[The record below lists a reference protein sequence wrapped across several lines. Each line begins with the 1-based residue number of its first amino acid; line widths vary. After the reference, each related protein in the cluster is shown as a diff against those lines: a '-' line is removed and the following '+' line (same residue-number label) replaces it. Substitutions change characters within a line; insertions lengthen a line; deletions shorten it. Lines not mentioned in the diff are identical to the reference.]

1 MLVVSA
7 CQSVELAP
15 EDKKD
20 EVCSVFST
28 KTSMSGEQ
36 IRWSKG
42 DCISVTYTLDGSWQ
56 KSMFSSSPL
65 KADCEDAD
73 FNVVL
78 DLPLS
83 YKGSFRFYAV

>member
-15 EDKKD
+15 EEKQN

-36 IRWSKG
+36 IIWSKG
-42 DCISVTYTLDGSWQ
+42 DRISVTYTLDGNWQ
-56 KSMFSSSPL
+56 KNMFSSSPL

-73 FNVVL
+73 FDVVL
-78 DLPLS
+78 NVPLS
-83 YKGSFRFYAV
+83 YNSP